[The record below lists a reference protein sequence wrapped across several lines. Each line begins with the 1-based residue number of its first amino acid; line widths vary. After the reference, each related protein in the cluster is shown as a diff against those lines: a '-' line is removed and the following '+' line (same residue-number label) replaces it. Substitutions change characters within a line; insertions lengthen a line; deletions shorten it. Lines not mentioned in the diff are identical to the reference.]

1 MGASCPMPTHLRLDL
16 VHTSPLVSTA
26 LRHELRSGAP
36 PVRVTTAVHS
46 WTDFQREW
54 DFAGEVVVIDALL
67 DDHVPLPLK
76 VRALRRLGSRAIVL
90 GPGKLT
96 PFAGRVGAE
105 GARAWIE
112 PTTCLAETAEII
124 REVSLGTVPPVAALA
139 PTAPPR
145 AVLTDRELQVLGIYV
160 TSRGHSPAHL
170 GRVLA
175 LRTETIRSHLERGRA
190 RYRAAG
196 VPTNNRAA
204 LRDALIADG
213 WAPDPQMWI
222 DAGRP

>member
-16 VHTSPLVSTA
+16 VHTSPVVSTA
-26 LRHELRSGAP
+26 LRHELRSGTRP
-36 PVRVTTAVHS
+36 IEVTTTVHS
-46 WTDFQREW
+46 WIDFQREW
-54 DFAGEVVVIDALL
+54 DFAGAIVVIDALL

-76 VRALRRLGSRAIVL
+76 VRALGRLGSQVIVL
-90 GPGKLT
+90 GPGRGT
-96 PFAGRVGAE
+96 PFAGRAGAE
-105 GARAWIE
+105 GAQAWVE
-112 PTTCLAETAEII
+112 PTTGLAATAEVI
-124 REVSLGTVPPVAALA
+124 REVALGTVPPTAALA
-139 PTAPPR
+139 SAAPPR
-145 AVLTDRELQVLGIYV
+145 AALTDRELQVLGLYV
-160 TSRGHSPAHL
+160 TSRGHSPAQL

-204 LRDALIADG
+204 LRNALVADG

>member
-1 MGASCPMPTHLRLDL
+1 MLTQPRLDL
-16 VHTSPLVSTA
+16 VHTSPVVATA
-26 LRHELRSGAP
+26 LGRALREGP
-36 PVRVTTAVHS
+36 WPVHVTTSVHS

-54 DFAGEVVVIDALL
+54 DFAGDIVVLDALL

-76 VRALRRLGSRAIVL
+76 VRALTRLGSHTVVL
-90 GPGKLT
+90 GPGRAT
-96 PFAGRVGAE
+96 PAARRSGTE
-105 GARAWIE
+105 GAVAWIE
-112 PTTCLAETAEII
+112 PTTGLVDTAEAI
-124 REVSLGTVPPVAALA
+124 RQIVLRNPPPDTRIEPAH
-139 PTAPPR
+139 PPIAR
-145 AVLTDRELQVLGIYV
+145 LTDRELQVLALYV
-160 TSRGHSPAHL
+160 SARGHSPAHL

-190 RYRAAG
+190 HYRAAG

-204 LRDALIADG
+204 LRNALVADG